1 MEVLLCSILFL
12 LLVTIIN
19 FYQFNI
25 MLSWK
30 MLVQA
35 VAYTLLNSYKIIP
48 LKRVYSFENA
58 MREKKKKK
66 KRGIFSLDS
75 FYKFLHFR
83 ILI

>member
-12 LLVTIIN
+12 LLITIIN

-25 MLSWK
+25 MLSRK

-48 LKRVYSFENA
+48 LKWVYSFENA
-58 MREKKKKK
+58 MRGKKKK